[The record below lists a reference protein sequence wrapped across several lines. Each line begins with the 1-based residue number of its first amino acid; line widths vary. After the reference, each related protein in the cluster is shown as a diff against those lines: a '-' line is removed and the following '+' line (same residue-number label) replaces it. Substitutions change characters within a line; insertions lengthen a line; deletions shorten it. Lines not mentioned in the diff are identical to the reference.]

1 MFALA
6 SLAALTLATVASG
19 FSVSTPA
26 SIELCKPTSWDII
39 DGGSATYTAYFV
51 YGDNPCGDELYQIGG
66 ITGGSFSWTVNMTI
80 PAGESIMVA
89 LDDGTNEAWSG
100 AVTVTGSD
108 TSCFTAAAVSSSS
121 STSASSSTHS
131 TTHAATY
138 TAPVNAASNVSP
150 TASDAAAAGNGAG
163 SRAALGLT
171 SALAVIGAAVV
182 GLSL

>member
-19 FSVSTPA
+19 FSVSTPP

-51 YGDNPCGDELYQIGG
+51 YGDTPCGDELYQIGG

-108 TSCFTAAAVSSSS
+108 TSCFSTAAASSSS

-131 TTHAATY
+131 TTHAAATY

-150 TASDAAAAGNGAG
+150 TASDAAPNGAS
-163 SRAALGLT
+163 SRAAFGLT
-171 SALAVIGAAVV
+171 SALAVIGVAAV